1 MELAQPSIGDAIQQ
15 LAQQGEKDVVVVP
28 YFLSPGRHITQ
39 DIPALVDAARE
50 ANPDVSCTIADP
62 IGEQPCW
69 TLLLQLK
76 SCSILLGHVVMHTLL
91 QVGQLADFA
100 GCAGIDPLMAE
111 IIEQRVQRQLGN
123 GQLHTGAR

>member
-15 LAQQGEKDVVVVP
+15 LAQQGERDVVVVP

-62 IGEQPCW
+62 IGEQ
-69 TLLLQLK
+69 L
-76 SCSILLGHVVMHTLL
+76 
-91 QVGQLADFA
+91 
-100 GCAGIDPLMAE
+100 
-111 IIEQRVQRQLGN
+111 
-123 GQLHTGAR
+123 